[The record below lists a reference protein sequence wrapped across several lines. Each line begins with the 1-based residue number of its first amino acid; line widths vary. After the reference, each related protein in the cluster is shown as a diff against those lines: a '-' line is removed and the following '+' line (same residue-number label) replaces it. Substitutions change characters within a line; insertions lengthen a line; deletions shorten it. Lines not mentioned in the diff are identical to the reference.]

1 MTDIALPAPV
11 TAAAEA
17 ASSAGLSARRH
28 RGRRLTYLQAAP
40 LALVFLA
47 FLVVPLLLTLMVSF
61 WEYNEYEIIPAFTLQ
76 NYADI
81 FEGCTAGGDLCTTAR
96 TYLSTLKFCALTLGF
111 TFAIGF
117 PVAYFLAFHVRS
129 RTMQMALFLLCT
141 IPFWTSNVIR
151 MISWIPLLG
160 RNGLVN
166 ETLQGLGLTARPIE
180 GLLYSDFAVV
190 LAFVHLY
197 TVFMIVPIFN
207 NMARIERSL
216 IEAAY
221 DAGASG
227 WQTLVTVILPLCKPG
242 IAIGAIFVLTLV
254 MGDFVTVG
262 VMGGQQIASVGKVIQ
277 VQMAYLQFPA
287 AAANAVVLLCA
298 VMLMVLGL
306 TRLIDLRREL

>member
-1 MTDIALPAPV
+1 MTHLALPSVVEAP
-11 TAAAEA
+11 AARAETPPA
-17 ASSAGLSARRH
+17 TGRR
-28 RGRRLTYLQAAP
+28 RGRLAYLQAAP
-40 LALVFLA
+40 MALVFLV
-47 FLVVPLLLTLMVSF
+47 FLVVPLLLTLAVSF

-76 NYADI
+76 NYRDV
-81 FEGCTAGGDLCTTAR
+81 FEGCLSVSDPCTTVR
-96 TYLSTLKFCALTLGF
+96 TYLSTLKFCALSWAFTLLIGF
-111 TFAIGF
+111 T
-117 PVAYFLAFHVRS
+117 VAYFLAFHVRS
-129 RTMQMALFLLCT
+129 RTVQMGLFLICT

-180 GLLYSDFAVV
+180 GLLYSDFSVT

-207 NMARIERSL
+207 SMARIDRSL
-216 IEAAY
+216 IEADY

-227 WQTLVTVILPLCKPG
+227 WQTLWTVVVPLAKPG
-242 IAIGAIFVLTLV
+242 IAIGSIFVITLV

-277 VQMAYLQFPA
+277 VQMSYLQFPM
-287 AAANAVVLLCA
+287 AAANAVVLLGA
-298 VMLMVLGL
+298 VLLMILGAS
-306 TRLIDLRREL
+306 RLIDLRREL